1 MADVVEI
8 TGLGRAGDGIA
19 ESATDRLYVPL
30 TLPGETVEVERHG
43 NHGRATTII
52 SASPDRVTPICS
64 HFGSCGGCALQHM
77 AQPAYLSW
85 KRQVVADCFKQR
97 GIPADVEPVVPIA
110 RHSRRRATFS
120 AIRTARGM
128 VLGFHQRATNRI
140 VAIEECPVLAPAI
153 TDKLGWLA
161 DLAEIVHKRGKP
173 TRLVVL
179 SASNG
184 LDIAVEAGMPI
195 KRATLERL
203 GMLAGD
209 TDVARLTV
217 DGAEIFLNRRPE
229 LRIGDTS
236 LFPVP
241 GGFVQAAAEAEA
253 TLAAAT
259 LDHIGSVAPIAD
271 LFCGIGTFA
280 VRIAKDAPV
289 TAIDGST
296 DLVDAAMQAANAA
309 PGLKPLTVRKRDLFQ
324 NPLSPV
330 ELKSFGG
337 VVFDPPAAGAKAQA
351 EALAAS
357 PVPKVVAVSCNPATL
372 ARDARILIDGGYRLM
387 RVLPV
392 DQFLFSPEI
401 EVVATF
407 ER

>member
-1 MADVVEI
+1 MADVIEI

-19 ESATDRLYVPL
+19 GSATDRLYVPL
-30 TLPGETVEVERHG
+30 TLPGETVEVERHD
-43 NHGRATTII
+43 NRGRVTGILA
-52 SASPDRVTPICS
+52 ASPDRIAPICR
-64 HFGSCGGCALQHM
+64 HFGSCGGCSLQHM
-77 AQPAYLSW
+77 SPPAYLAW
-85 KRQVVADCFKQR
+85 KRQVVSDCFEQR
-97 GIPADVEPVVPIA
+97 GIAATIEPVVPIA
-110 RHSRRRATFS
+110 LHSRRRATFS
-120 AIRTARGM
+120 AIRTAGGM
-128 VLGFHQRATNRI
+128 VLGFHQRGTNRI
-140 VAIEECPVLAPAI
+140 VALEECPVLVPAI
-153 TDKLGWLA
+153 TDKLAWLA

-179 SASNG
+179 AASNG
-184 LDIAVEAGMPI
+184 LDIAVEAGTAV
-195 KRATLERL
+195 KRTTLERL
-203 GMLAGD
+203 GALAGD
-209 TDVARLTV
+209 TAIARLTV

-229 LRIGDTS
+229 LRIEGVS

-241 GGFVQAAAEAEA
+241 GGFVQAAAEAED

-259 LDHIGSVAPIAD
+259 LDHIGTVTPIAD

-280 VRIAKDAPV
+280 MRLAKNAPV

-309 PGLKPLTVRKRDLFQ
+309 QGLKSLTVRKRDLFQ

-330 ELKSFGG
+330 ELKNIGG

-357 PVPKVVAVSCNPATL
+357 QVPKVVAVSCNPATL
-372 ARDARILIDGGYRLM
+372 ARDARILLDGGYRLK